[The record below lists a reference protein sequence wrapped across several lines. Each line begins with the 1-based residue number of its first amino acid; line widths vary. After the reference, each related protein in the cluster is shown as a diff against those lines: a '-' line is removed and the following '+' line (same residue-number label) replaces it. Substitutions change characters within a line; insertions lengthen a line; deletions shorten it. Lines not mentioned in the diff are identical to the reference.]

1 MLKPKHG
8 ALLLCLIS
16 MTTCAAGFASDP
28 GPKPG
33 LAEQL
38 DAIFNK
44 HAFSSKVVQLAWENG
59 GDSYTILE
67 PAASGKGMDIVAYE
81 TGTGKRSV
89 QVAAA
94 QLTPTDAK
102 DPIDIQEYSWSADG
116 KKLLVFT
123 NAKKVW
129 RAYTRGD
136 YWVYDTS
143 SATPEGRLTKLGGD
157 APESSLMFAA
167 FSPDG
172 IRVAY
177 VRANDLYVQELAT
190 KKVTQLT
197 SDGSADIINGTS
209 DWVNEEELFL
219 RNCFRWSPDSRSIA
233 YWQFD
238 QSGVAEYTLKIGRA
252 HV

>member
-1 MLKPKHG
+1 MAVFPLLQPKHA
-8 ALLLCLIS
+8 ALILCLFS
-16 MTTCAAGFASDP
+16 LPSCPAARASDTVP
-28 GPKPG
+28 SPH
-33 LAEQL
+33 LAQGL

-44 HAFSSKVVQLAWENG
+44 GAFRGKLVQLAWENG
-59 GDSYTILE
+59 GDAYPILE
-67 PAASGKGMDIVAYE
+67 PAADGKGTDIVAYE
-81 TGTGKRSV
+81 TATGKRSV
-89 QVAAA
+89 QISAA
-94 QLTPTDAK
+94 QLTPADAK
-102 DPIDIQEYSWSADG
+102 GPLEIWDYSWSADG

-123 NAKKVW
+123 NGKKVW
-129 RAYTRGD
+129 REYTRGD
-136 YWVYDTS
+136 YWIFDTA

-219 RNCFRWSPDSRSIA
+219 RNCFRWSPDSRSIR
-233 YWQFD
+233 
-238 QSGVAEYTLKIGRA
+238 SE
-252 HV
+252 